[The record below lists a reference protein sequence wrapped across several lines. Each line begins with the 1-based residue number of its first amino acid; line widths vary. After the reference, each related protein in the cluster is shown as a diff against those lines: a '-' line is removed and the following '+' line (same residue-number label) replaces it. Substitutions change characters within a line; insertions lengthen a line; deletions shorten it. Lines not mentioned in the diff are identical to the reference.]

1 MRGPPVSTVMDN
13 VCKVSSGNVTS
24 GDGTAIAYRRSGDG
38 PPVVLVGGAF
48 STAETAAPLARLL
61 SPRFGVLTYD
71 RRGRGGSGDTAPY
84 AVEREIEDLG
94 ALLAEAGGS
103 ASVYGTSSGAALVLE
118 AAAAGLPITQ
128 LALYEPPYSTAPADG
143 TEGGRHTERLAA
155 LLALERRGDAVELF
169 LSVVGLP
176 ADVVARVRASAAW
189 PDLTAMAHTLAY
201 DNAVLGLGPVPVER
215 LAAVAARV
223 MVIDGGASPLFLR
236 NAARAV
242 AAALPRGRH
251 RTLTGQTHEVAP
263 QVLAPMLEDF
273 FTA

>member
-1 MRGPPVSTVMDN
+1 MDN
-13 VCKVSSGNVTS
+13 VCKASSGNVMS
-24 GDGTAIAYRRSGDG
+24 GDGTPIAYRRSGDG

-48 STAETAAPLARLL
+48 STAETQAPLARLL
-61 SPRFGVLTYD
+61 SRSFGVLTYD
-71 RRGRGGSGDTAPY
+71 RRGRGASGDTAPY
-84 AVEREIEDLG
+84 AVEREIEDLE
-94 ALLAEAGGS
+94 ALLAETGGS
-103 ASVYGTSSGAALVLE
+103 ASVYGMSSGAALVLE

-143 TEGGRHTERLAA
+143 VGRHVERLTA

-169 LSVVGLP
+169 LSAVGLP
-176 ADVVARVRASAAW
+176 RDVVAEMRASAAW
-189 PDLTAMAHTLAY
+189 PNLTALAHTLAY
-201 DNAVLGLGPVPVER
+201 DSAVLGAGPVPVER
-215 LAAVAARV
+215 LASVGARV

-236 NAARAV
+236 SAARAV

-273 FTA
+273 FAA